1 MLNLSREKWIYI
13 NRSQTTS
20 YSESRSYKL
29 FKMPTINEHAFFL
42 IYLTYSFF
50 CIIIV
55 FQSDDKNGMSD
66 PGQKGEQVVV
76 QIELLKPKDQFVSLS
91 LVKRNLLQL
100 SQP

>member
-1 MLNLSREKWIYI
+1 M
-13 NRSQTTS
+13 
-20 YSESRSYKL
+20 
-29 FKMPTINEHAFFL
+29 
-42 IYLTYSFF
+42 
-50 CIIIV
+50 IIV
-55 FQSDDKNGMSD
+55 FQSDNQNGMSD